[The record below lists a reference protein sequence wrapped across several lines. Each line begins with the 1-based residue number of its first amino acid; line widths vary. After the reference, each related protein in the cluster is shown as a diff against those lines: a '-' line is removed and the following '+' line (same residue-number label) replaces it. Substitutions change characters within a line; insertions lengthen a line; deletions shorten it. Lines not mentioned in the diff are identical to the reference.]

1 MGISSRR
8 SKIGNGFTV
17 FLLVILGMM
26 MAFPFYYTLIQ
37 SIKPSE
43 ELFQFPPRLYVI
55 RPTGEHYTELF
66 QLMSNMWVP
75 FSRYLFNT
83 LFISIVGT
91 LLHVFLAGMAAY
103 PLAKH
108 KFPGKDAL
116 FALILLGL
124 MFVGQVT
131 FLPTFIIIAK
141 LNLLNTYW
149 AYLLPSIGASL
160 GLFLMKQ
167 FIEQLPNALLEAAR
181 IDGENEW
188 GIYYKIV
195 LPNIKPAALTVFI
208 FQFVNICALCST
220 HGDSTLGHLRVRC
233 KVTFVHCDNVGD
245 LFFLK
250 KPDQLAVGIVKSL
263 RYVCDQHR
271 AVCLVEHPARPRNT
285 HFSQPSHVVDT
296 RCVDYNDGT
305 QRQKLH
311 SLVHGVGSR
320 SRNI

>member
-1 MGISSRR
+1 MGISNRR
-8 SKIGNGFTV
+8 SRIGNGFTV
-17 FLLVILGMM
+17 FLLVVLGMM

-83 LFISIVGT
+83 LFISILGT

-141 LNLLNTYW
+141 LNMLNTYW

-160 GLFLMKQ
+160 GLFLMMQ

-208 FQFVNICALCST
+208 FQFVNIWNGLSKELVYDEQLKVVKVALEQISSSNLYARMGSGMAGSVLLMLPPIIIFILT
-220 HGDSTLGHLRVRC
+220 QKNV
-233 KVTFVHCDNVGD
+233 VTTMTY
-245 LFFLK
+245 
-250 KPDQLAVGIVKSL
+250 AGIK
-263 RYVCDQHR
+263 
-271 AVCLVEHPARPRNT
+271 E
-285 HFSQPSHVVDT
+285 
-296 RCVDYNDGT
+296 
-305 QRQKLH
+305 
-311 SLVHGVGSR
+311 
-320 SRNI
+320 

>member
-1 MGISSRR
+1 MGISNRR
-8 SKIGNGFTV
+8 SRIGNGFTV
-17 FLLVILGMM
+17 FLLVVLGMM

-83 LFISIVGT
+83 LFISILGT

-103 PLAKH
+103 PLSKH

-141 LNLLNTYW
+141 LNMLNTYW

-160 GLFLMKQ
+160 GLFLMMQ
-167 FIEQLPNALLEAAR
+167 FIEQLPNALLEASR

-208 FQFVNICALCST
+208 FQFVNIWNGLSKELVYDEQLKVVKVALEQISSSNLYARMGSGMAGSVLLMLPPIIIFILT
-220 HGDSTLGHLRVRC
+220 QKNV
-233 KVTFVHCDNVGD
+233 VTTMTY
-245 LFFLK
+245 
-250 KPDQLAVGIVKSL
+250 AGIK
-263 RYVCDQHR
+263 
-271 AVCLVEHPARPRNT
+271 E
-285 HFSQPSHVVDT
+285 
-296 RCVDYNDGT
+296 
-305 QRQKLH
+305 
-311 SLVHGVGSR
+311 
-320 SRNI
+320 

>member
-91 LLHVFLAGMAAY
+91 LLHVLLAGMAAY

-208 FQFVNICALCST
+208 FQFVNIWNGLSKELVYDEQLKVVKVALEQISSSNLYARMGSGMAGSVLLMLPPIIIFILT
-220 HGDSTLGHLRVRC
+220 QKNV
-233 KVTFVHCDNVGD
+233 VTTMTY
-245 LFFLK
+245 
-250 KPDQLAVGIVKSL
+250 AGIK
-263 RYVCDQHR
+263 
-271 AVCLVEHPARPRNT
+271 E
-285 HFSQPSHVVDT
+285 
-296 RCVDYNDGT
+296 
-305 QRQKLH
+305 
-311 SLVHGVGSR
+311 
-320 SRNI
+320 